1 MILTQ
6 SNLLHWRKT
15 RQSPAI
21 VHCVCQPSAGLWSDK
36 DQPAQQGTA
45 FLAAISFLLRTSWQT
60 RRAPR
65 INMGKKTSFNYAT
78 HRWTCFS
85 SSCRQNTVVP
95 PSFFGIC
102 ETHTLFGYMK
112 WDLDLCTQ
120 ECSNQKTVLGI
131 PAQKHMSN
139 TTFTT
144 VVQKKQ

>member
-6 SNLLHWRKT
+6 SNRSCWRKT

-21 VHCVCQPSAGLWSDK
+21 VHRVCQPSAGPWSDK
-36 DQPAQQGTA
+36 HQPAQRGTA
-45 FLAAISFLLRTSWQT
+45 FLTAVSLLLRTSWQT
-60 RRAPR
+60 RRDPR

-78 HRWTCFS
+78 HRWTCFG

-112 WDLDLCTQ
+112 WDLDLYTQ